1 MSSEDQ
7 GHGGARDWQGGHER
21 DLNYHRALLDD
32 VVRLDAYDRAIRRL
46 VRPGDVVLDVGTGT
60 GILAMLAARAGAAR
74 VHAVEST
81 AVAGLAE
88 ELVAANGLG
97 GVVTVHRAD
106 ARTLAPVEPVDL
118 IVSECMGRFLVDD
131 GMIPAVEQARAWL
144 KPAGRCCPREI
155 VLRLAPVGH
164 LYVGALDL
172 WRDDVLG
179 LDFGPALR
187 HALRSAYAAELDPS
201 WLFAEPVDFH
211 RWTLPWP
218 APPFE
223 GTHKFTV
230 TQDGELRALAGWFEA
245 TLAEGVVLSTAPG
258 TSTHWGQYLFPIP
271 RQAVRGGDEVVFSL
285 RFDGASE
292 HWAWSGEVRR
302 GGATMSAFTGT
313 SEQRLDEGP
322 GAAAVT
328 EAGGEPRP
336 AGRDEHGADAAESAN
351 AEGSAAFG
359 VGDFEG
365 AVRAFERAV
374 RAGQGA
380 VTPQRLT
387 DLYENLGL
395 ALVHA
400 GRLRASMRAFL
411 RALDGEPTSRE
422 QSLRFM
428 ARTSQVLGLQRDAE
442 RYAGLYR
449 ATFGALP
456 WDES

>member
-1 MSSEDQ
+1 VSSEDQ
-7 GHGGARDWQGGHER
+7 GRGGAPDWQAGHER

-60 GILAMLAARAGAAR
+60 GILALLAARAGAAR

-97 GVVTVHRAD
+97 DVITVHRAD

-131 GMIPAVEQARAWL
+131 GMIPAIEQARAWL

-179 LDFGPALR
+179 LDLRPALR

-201 WLFAEPVDFH
+201 WLFADPVDYH

-223 GTHKFTV
+223 GTHRFAL

-245 TLAEGVVLSTAPG
+245 TLAEGVVLSTEPG
-258 TSTHWGQYLFPIP
+258 SSTHWGQYLFPVP
-271 RQAVRGGDEVVFSL
+271 RQPVRAGDEVVFSL
-285 RFDGASE
+285 RFDAATE

-302 GGATMSAFTGT
+302 GGATVSTFAGT
-313 SEQRLDEGP
+313 SEQRLDGGP
-322 GAAAVT
+322 DSGDFGDVT
-328 EAGGEPRP
+328 PPGPEEV
-336 AGRDEHGADAAESAN
+336 GADAAEAAN

-359 VGDFEG
+359 EGDFEG

-374 RAGQGA
+374 RAGHGA

-400 GRLRASMRAFL
+400 GRLRAAMRAFL
-411 RALDGEPTSRE
+411 RALDGVLTSRE
-422 QSLRFM
+422 QSLRFL
-428 ARTSQVLGLQRDAE
+428 ARASQVLGLHRDAE
-442 RYAGLYR
+442 RYGGLYR

-456 WDES
+456 WDEA